1 MVIKENTARHRIF
14 CLMGKSGTGKD
25 TLYKKLLSDGA
36 LPFERLV
43 PCTTRPIR
51 AGEENGR
58 EYHFYSVEEFQ
69 AMEAAGR
76 VIESR
81 CYETIHGPWYYFT
94 ADDGQIDLT
103 SRSTLLIGT
112 LESYQALRDYYASS
126 GLGPA
131 AWCPSMSK
139 SRTASACS
147 ALWTANAPNPCQNI
161 ARCAVASSPTA
172 RTSPRSASPRL
183 ASQGASR
190 TMTWSGASR
199 RSKNI
204 CWR

>member
-103 SRSTLLIGT
+103 GRSTLLIGT
-112 LESYQALRDYYASS
+112 LESYQALRDYYEQRFGA
-126 GLGPA
+126 GCVVPIYVEVEDGERLQRGRRAPA
-131 AWCPSMSK
+131 ARSGPRTRRIRAKISRDVPSLPRRLRGLLRGAHRRGRHHK
-139 SRTASACS
+139 
-147 ALWTANAPNPCQNI
+147 ALPE
-161 ARCAVASSPTA
+161 R
-172 RTSPRSASPRL
+172 
-183 ASQGASR
+183 
-190 TMTWSGASR
+190 
-199 RSKNI
+199 
-204 CWR
+204 

>member
-1 MVIKENTARHRIF
+1 MILT
-14 CLMGKSGTGKD
+14 LGKSGTGKD

-103 SRSTLLIGT
+103 GRSTLLIGT
-112 LESYQALRDYYASS
+112 LESYQALRDYYDYR
-126 GLGPA
+126 LFV
-131 AWCPSMSK
+131 
-139 SRTASACS
+139 TASPETQRARLRAREGERFAVFE
-147 ALWTANAPNPCQNI
+147 ALWIPLEERYFRAFSIEERADY
-161 ARCAVASSPTA
+161 VL
-172 RTSPRSASPRL
+172 RTD
-183 ASQGASR
+183 G
-190 TMTWSGASR
+190 
-199 RSKNI
+199 
-204 CWR
+204 